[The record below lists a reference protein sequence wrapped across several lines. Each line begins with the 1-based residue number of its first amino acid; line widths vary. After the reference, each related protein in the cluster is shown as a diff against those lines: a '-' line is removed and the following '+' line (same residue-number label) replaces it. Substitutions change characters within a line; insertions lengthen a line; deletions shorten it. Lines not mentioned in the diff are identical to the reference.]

1 MKLDEIVK
9 KVLGYIFPEFTNK
22 ITLMVVFSGV
32 TLLSSS
38 LIEQILKKIINEEF
52 SWNLSDGN
60 DAVIGVV
67 VIALG
72 LLHNYG
78 FIREKNRSPHDPISI
93 EKQRRDIEHD
103 IKIFNKLN
111 ASIPEIDFKGYVEG
125 VLSSHSYISK
135 PEDLRDFFF
144 YEGDKCDNDFV
155 NEDLNSSKNALHD
168 ALLKFEDFKSKHFF
182 VHGPNR
188 ANGNLYLCMR
198 PEWNIDRGGNP
209 SSEEERRYCE
219 LSSQLSS
226 LGRELLKAYDEYRTA
241 VKKVLSI

>member
-1 MKLDEIVK
+1 E
-9 KVLGYIFPEFTNK
+9 
-22 ITLMVVFSGV
+22 
-32 TLLSSS
+32 
-38 LIEQILKKIINEEF
+38 
-52 SWNLSDGN
+52 NLSRLVQTNAFHFLRVED
-60 DAVIGVV
+60 IHSHRR
-67 VIALG
+67 
-72 LLHNYG
+72 LHSL
-78 FIREKNRSPHDPISI
+78 RRL
-93 EKQRRDIEHD
+93 QRQMCITSR
-103 IKIFNKLN
+103 
-111 ASIPEIDFKGYVEG
+111 
-125 VLSSHSYISK
+125 SSHSYISK

-155 NEDLNSSKNALHD
+155 NEDLNRSKNALHD

-209 SSEEERRYCE
+209 SSEEEGRYCE